1 MQSEDLNKLISL
13 TFDENP
19 EVRKQAAK
27 SLGEVD
33 DPAAIFALME
43 LSYDKDPAVRDS
55 AIVSLDKRKQT
66 EAEVMSFAEIFSDK
80 PSKPDE
86 PQQNSAEAKA
96 KVLRPIEKLFERHL
110 GKERAEAVKS
120 KMMPTIEKIYLKNLS
135 QKSLH
140 PKSPDEQTNNE
151 TGRKVMQEFLTN
163 YLEVI
168 SDIDQIGSGS
178 SSTNVP
184 PIKPPSLDEEKDNDP
199 SNEAPNDDEEGPA
212 PTAEDPI
219 VVVTPK
225 KQQSALPKIL
235 SDVAHQIK
243 KTVGMEQ
250 LDEVAD
256 LRSEKGLRDMP
267 DTFFKKAYE
276 VMMLSGGDEDVMKRE
291 MQSMIAVAE
300 REITLAFKLAR
311 KRFKEAKVT
320 NITKIKDGMRNI
332 TTDVLTVQSVE
343 DITSKDE
350 KGKPQKIR
358 RVVVHDSSENEGI
371 VYLFEDRGAML
382 NTSMKMKLIG
392 ARAKTYEGSGETVL
406 VLGKGGNIYI
416 VI

>member
-1 MQSEDLNKLISL
+1 
-13 TFDENP
+13 
-19 EVRKQAAK
+19 
-27 SLGEVD
+27 
-33 DPAAIFALME
+33 
-43 LSYDKDPAVRDS
+43 
-55 AIVSLDKRKQT
+55 
-66 EAEVMSFAEIFSDK
+66 
-80 PSKPDE
+80 
-86 PQQNSAEAKA
+86 
-96 KVLRPIEKLFERHL
+96 
-110 GKERAEAVKS
+110 
-120 KMMPTIEKIYLKNLS
+120 
-135 QKSLH
+135 
-140 PKSPDEQTNNE
+140 
-151 TGRKVMQEFLTN
+151 
-163 YLEVI
+163 
-168 SDIDQIGSGS
+168 
-178 SSTNVP
+178 
-184 PIKPPSLDEEKDNDP
+184 
-199 SNEAPNDDEEGPA
+199 
-212 PTAEDPI
+212 
-219 VVVTPK
+219 
-225 KQQSALPKIL
+225 
-235 SDVAHQIK
+235 
-243 KTVGMEQ
+243 
-250 LDEVAD
+250 
-256 LRSEKGLRDMP
+256 
-267 DTFFKKAYE
+267 
-276 VMMLSGGDEDVMKRE
+276 MMLSGGDEDVMKRE